1 MTTIHTWSKYSTS
14 PFKAAEIE
22 EQMIGKTVRC
32 DTYSGKTYE
41 GKVIMAREMI
51 STGDVAWTLV
61 LSVSDVEAAT
71 IKDVFI
77 GIRDVQQMEV
87 L

>member
-1 MTTIHTWSKYSTS
+1 MSQIHTWSKYSTS
-14 PFKAAEIE
+14 PHKAQQIE
-22 EQMIGKTVRC
+22 EQMIGKSVRC
-32 DTYSGKTYE
+32 DTYNGKTHE
-41 GKVIMAREMI
+41 GRVIMAREMT

-77 GIRDVQQMEV
+77 PIRDVQQMEV
-87 L
+87 F